1 MSLAKFLNNYVLKQP
16 NNYLIVTTPYIDTL
30 GLTKN
35 KEYKLKVLNKDSKV
49 IQITLD
55 REFIGSFDKI
65 PKIKEILGNFS
76 KIEAFDFSKEK
87 PKLLES
93 SVQKPEL
100 KQSDE
105 GYKAPLY
112 SNMDRLL
119 NPKPKPFVESL
130 LPNEEFAEMMRNK
143 KEKDLLRQRRADAN
157 IIHLVRTFYTQE
169 ERRDVFN
176 RNRERYL
183 ALRNISRMN
192 LEQVPLGVSVFD
204 NIQQI
209 NTNQVRPIN
218 SLNWIPPPIN
228 PNDALSGIDLSHR
241 NFRTQQEL
249 KKNIEALPGPKVDPN
264 FTIEFGPD
272 CSICMTEMESTEK
285 LCKLGCGHTY
295 HCDCI
300 SKWLKMPLSDYGREI
315 KGVCAMCRAP
325 VESITTN
332 EPNSEKSSFGLSSE
346 LKYLL
351 SL

>member
-1 MSLAKFLNNYVLKQP
+1 MSLAKFLNNYILKKP

-30 GLTKN
+30 GLSKN
-35 KEYKLKVLNKDSKV
+35 KEYKLKVSKESKV

-55 REFIGSFDKI
+55 KEFIGASSKI
-65 PKIKEILGNFS
+65 PEIKQIVGEFS
-76 KIEAFDFSKEK
+76 KIEAFDGSREK

-93 SVQKPEL
+93 STQKPEV
-100 KQSDE
+100 KEPE

-119 NPKPKPFVESL
+119 NPKDKPFIESL
-130 LPNEEFAEMMRNK
+130 LPNEEFNKMMQSK

-176 RNRERYL
+176 RNRSRYL

-192 LEQVPLGVSVFD
+192 LDQVPLGVSVFD

-209 NTNQVRPIN
+209 NSNQVRPTN

-228 PNDALSGIDLSHR
+228 PNDVLAGIDVSGR
-241 NFRTQQEL
+241 DFRTQQAL
-249 KKNIEALPGPKVDPN
+249 KKNIEALPGPQIDPN
-264 FTIEFGPD
+264 FIIEFGPD

-315 KGVCAMCRAP
+315 KGVCAMCRKP
-325 VESITTN
+325 VTEITTN
-332 EPNSEKSSFGLSSE
+332 NPFNSSFGLSSE